1 MRWLES
7 NDLGLV
13 LIALIGLIGSIFT
26 GSKVRDV
33 TGKKVPAAPPPEFAE
48 VKGALISDKAA
59 ERVIQS
65 SDAFTAAATMLKTAI
80 DRDVEAKQALTKALN
95 ANSASLDRNSDV
107 SQDMRDEIRETGD
120 VIGRLKDEMIRA
132 QSMSGGRR

>member
-33 TGKKVPAAPPPEFAE
+33 TGKKPANLPKEFAE

-95 ANSASLDRNSDV
+95 ENSASLDRNSDV
-107 SQDMRDEIRETGD
+107 SQDMREEIRETGD
-120 VIGRLKDEMIRA
+120 VMGRLKDEMIRA

>member
-7 NDLGLV
+7 SDLGLV
-13 LIALIGLIGSIFT
+13 LVAAIGAMVTLLT
-26 GSKVRDV
+26 GGKVREA
-33 TGKKVPAAPPPEFAE
+33 TSKKPDASPPSEFAE

-65 SDAFTAAATMLKTAI
+65 ADAFTAAATMLKIAI

-95 ANSASLDRNSDV
+95 ANSASMDRNSEV
-107 SQDMRDEIRETGD
+107 SQDMREDVRETGD

-132 QSMSGGRR
+132 GGRP